1 MALTP
6 EEQRELDEL
15 ELAELEAIEASA
27 DSGPAPSVPMSAIE
41 IPTPWGGT
49 FNPVDAAQTV
59 KNMGLEAGGAAAG
72 QVLGAGTGPLAPV
85 AVPAL
90 GGAGSFLGNVTG
102 QLTTPGKKF
111 SWPEAAGAFVAG
123 TVPGASLAKAGGKEL
138 LKAGAKSAA
147 MNYTA
152 KATETV
158 LGRGELP
165 SAGESV
171 MAIGSGLAAPAVS
184 KAANKFLPE
193 SVPAARPIDPHL
205 AKRDFV
211 LKKWRSAGGK
221 IDPGA
226 VDKGIP
232 VVDMIAGKEGTRQ
245 MASVDNQRVIN
256 RLLRED
262 LGLKG
267 DGALGVKTLD
277 LVREEAGI
285 VYQRV
290 ANLSKQAASD
300 LDNLGKARSNA
311 RELGEAYKQT
321 NGNTELRDKW
331 IAAKELAQGIEDMVE
346 QHAIKSGRPQLI
358 KELKKARET
367 IAKSY
372 DIEAALNNGNDW
384 VDAGAIA
391 SSYNGR
397 NMTGNLQ
404 LVAEAAS
411 AFPQYLVEPSR
422 IGAPGVSRLG
432 VYSGAQAL
440 ATGSP
445 AGAAAFT
452 LPLFGKPARRYILGK
467 EVQDRVAGVN
477 QTAKQA
483 EKVAAAM
490 ARIGLMSAGRQSNPF
505 LPVGDTMAP
514 AQ

>member
-1 MALTP
+1 MPLTP
-6 EEQRELDEL
+6 EEQAELDEL
-15 ELAELEAIEASA
+15 ELAELEALEASA
-27 DSGPAPSVPMSAIE
+27 ESEPTADVPLSAIE
-41 IPTPWGGT
+41 LPTPWGGT
-49 FNPVDAAQTV
+49 FNPVNAAQTV
-59 KNMGLEAGGAAAG
+59 KNMGLEAGGATGG

-85 AVPAL
+85 AVPLL
-90 GGAGSFLGNVTG
+90 GGVGGLLGNVAG
-102 QLTTPGKKF
+102 QLTTPGKDF
-111 SWPEAAGAFVAG
+111 SIGEAGGAFVAG
-123 TVPGASLAKAGGKEL
+123 TVPGASVAKAGGKEL
-138 LKAGAKSAA
+138 VKAGAKAAA
-147 MNYTA
+147 MNYGA

-158 LGRGELP
+158 MDRGELP
-165 SAGESV
+165 TAGESA
-171 MAIGSGLAAPAVS
+171 MAVGAGLAAPVVS
-184 KAANKFLPE
+184 KATNKFLPE
-193 SVPAARPIDPHL
+193 SVPVARPIDPHL

-262 LGLKG
+262 IGLKG
-267 DGALGVKTLD
+267 DGAIGVKTLD

-285 VYQRV
+285 AYQRV

-300 LDNLGKARSNA
+300 LDNLGKARSKA

-321 NGNTELRDKW
+321 NGNTELREQW
-331 IAAKELAQGIEDMVE
+331 VAAKEIAQGIEDLVE

-358 KELKKARET
+358 KDLKKARET

-372 DIEAALNNGNDW
+372 EIEAALNNGNDW

-391 SSYNGR
+391 SNYNGR

-432 VYSGAQAL
+432 AYSGAQAL

-452 LPLFGKPARRYILGK
+452 LPLFGKPARRYLLGK
-467 EVQDRVAGVN
+467 EVQDRVAGIN

-490 ARIGLMSAGRQSNPF
+490 ARLGIMSAGRQPNPF